1 VQVKQGDLAGALKS
15 YSDSLV
21 IAKRLA
27 KSDPSNTSQQRNLSF
42 SYNHVGDV
50 QFKQGDPD
58 GALKSYR
65 DNLAIAERLAK
76 SDPSNAGWQRDLSVS
91 YARIGDVQLKQSDL
105 AGALKSY
112 SDSLVIT
119 ERLAKS
125 DPGNAGWQ
133 HDLTTAFLRVGGAE
147 IAQGDRAG
155 GMKYYREV
163 LAIEDGL
170 VKSDPSNAVWQREK
184 SSFVD
189 HMGKLAFIF
198 VLDHDFASAL
208 DASDQAIAVAPS
220 LTRFY
225 TIRAHALMFL
235 GRLDEARA
243 IYLQYR
249 GTKNVQGEK
258 PWETVVLEEFAEL
271 RKWKLD
277 QPLMGEIEQ
286 KFRQ

>member
-1 VQVKQGDLAGALKS
+1 LAT
-15 YSDSLV
+15 SL
-21 IAKRLA
+21 
-27 KSDPSNTSQQRNLSF
+27 
-42 SYNHVGDV
+42 
-50 QFKQGDPD
+50 
-58 GALKSYR
+58 
-65 DNLAIAERLAK
+65 
-76 SDPSNAGWQRDLSVS
+76 
-91 YARIGDVQLKQSDL
+91 
-105 AGALKSY
+105 
-112 SDSLVIT
+112 
-119 ERLAKS
+119 
-125 DPGNAGWQ
+125 
-133 HDLTTAFLRVGGAE
+133 LRVGGDE

-155 GMKYYREV
+155 GLKYFREV

-189 HMGKLAFIF
+189 NMGKIAFAF
-198 VLDHDFASAL
+198 VLEQDLASAL

-249 GTKNVQGEK
+249 GTKNVHGEK

-271 RKWKLD
+271 RKWKFD
-277 QPLMGEIEQ
+277 QPLMDEIERH
-286 KFRQ
+286 FRQ